1 MGLTPRMVSGSRTA
15 NPILYSAR
23 MNGRCVS
30 ELPPS
35 RGAVSHA
42 HHALPR
48 AGGIP
53 ALAFR
58 ASIGASNAP
67 ADTSR
72 HESAALAEVGRR
84 ARLLAVG
91 VAVVSALS
99 VSPAAAQAP
108 ALQPGAAQPG
118 GGEAVYKAHCAA
130 CHDSASPRIPP
141 RDALTQMPA
150 ARIMRALDGGAMMNV
165 ALTMS
170 HEERLAVSSF
180 LGTKN
185 ALSGPPASAFCADR
199 TVRLDARP
207 TITWN
212 GWSPGTNNARFQGAD
227 AAGLRDEQ
235 IPGLK
240 LKWAFGFEGD
250 VSAFAPPTVLDGHL
264 FVGSAAGV
272 VHAMRADRGCLEWTF
287 QANGPVRSAILAVP
301 DEGRHVLLFGDMT
314 GWFYALNAE
323 TGAQLWKVHIDEHD
337 STRLTAAAAAHAG
350 IVYVPVSSWEE
361 SRASDANY
369 ACCTFRGSVVA
380 LRISDGKRVWKTYL
394 VDPPKVLGKTANG
407 KDAFGPSGAGVWSTP
422 TIDAKRRRVYVATS
436 DNYSVP
442 ATKTSDAVV
451 ALDLDSGKIVWSK
464 QFTPNDIFSGA
475 CPSKSTSCPDGPG
488 PDYDFAASTILTSRP
503 GGGDVLLAGQKS
515 GIVFALDPDKK
526 GNILWQTRV
535 GKGGTSGGVQGGM
548 AADVQ
553 RVYAAVSDMDRT
565 FQNRPLDPQR
575 FVVER
580 GTGGG
585 LTALNIR
592 DGSKAWSV
600 MPPPCAADAPAG
612 CNPAQSAAVT
622 AMPGVVFAPSNDGH
636 VRAYSTSDGKV
647 VWEFN
652 TMREF
657 ETVNGVKARGGS
669 IDGPGVV
676 IVGGMVFV
684 TSGYARNGAVPGNVL
699 LAFAP

>member
-1 MGLTPRMVSGSRTA
+1 VRLLVT
-15 NPILYSAR
+15 
-23 MNGRCVS
+23 
-30 ELPPS
+30 
-35 RGAVSHA
+35 GAVAVLTGASHA
-42 HHALPR
+42 W
-48 AGGIP
+48 
-53 ALAFR
+53 
-58 ASIGASNAP
+58 
-67 ADTSR
+67 
-72 HESAALAEVGRR
+72 
-84 ARLLAVG
+84 
-91 VAVVSALS
+91 
-99 VSPAAAQAP
+99 AQAP
-108 ALQPGAAQPG
+108 AAQASAAQASAAQASAAQASA
-118 GGEAVYKAHCAA
+118 GEAVYKSHCAA
-130 CHDSASPRIPP
+130 CHDSTSPRIPP
-141 RDALTQMPA
+141 RDALKQMPA

-170 HEERLAVSSF
+170 HDERLAVSSF
-180 LGTKN
+180 LGTSN
-185 ALSGPPASAFCADR
+185 ALTGPPASAFCSDR
-199 TVRLDARP
+199 TVRLEARP

-212 GWSPGTNNARFQGAD
+212 GWSPGTTNARFQGAD
-227 AAGLRDEQ
+227 AAGLRSEQ
-235 IPGLK
+235 IAGLT

-301 DEGRHVLLFGDMT
+301 SDGRHVLLFGDMT
-314 GWFYALNAE
+314 GWFYALDAE
-323 TGAQLWKVHIDEHD
+323 TGVQRWKVHIDEHD
-337 STRLTAAAAAHAG
+337 STRLTAAAAVHAG

-361 SRASDANY
+361 SRASDVTY

-380 LRISDGKRVWKTYL
+380 LRISDGKRVWKTYF
-394 VDPPKVLGKTANG
+394 VDAPKVQGRTANG
-407 KDAFGPSGAGVWSTP
+407 VNALGPSGAGVWSTP

-442 ATKTSDAVV
+442 ATRTSDAVL

-475 CPSKSTSCPDGPG
+475 CPSKATSCPDGPG
-488 PDYDFAASTILTSRP
+488 PDYDFAASTILTTRP

-515 GIVFALDPDKK
+515 GIVFALDPDRK
-526 GNILWQTRV
+526 GDILWQTRV
-535 GKGGTSGGVQGGM
+535 GKGGTSGGVQWGM
-548 AADVQ
+548 AADSQ

-592 DGSKAWSV
+592 DGSKVWSV
-600 MPPPCAADAPAG
+600 MPPPCAADAPPG

-622 AMPGVVFAPSNDGH
+622 ALPGIVFAPSNDGH
-636 VRAYSTSDGKV
+636 VRAYSTGDGTV
-647 VWEFN
+647 VWDFN
-652 TMREF
+652 TMRDF
-657 ETVNGVKARGGS
+657 DTVNGVKARGGS

-676 IVGGMVFV
+676 VAGGMVFV